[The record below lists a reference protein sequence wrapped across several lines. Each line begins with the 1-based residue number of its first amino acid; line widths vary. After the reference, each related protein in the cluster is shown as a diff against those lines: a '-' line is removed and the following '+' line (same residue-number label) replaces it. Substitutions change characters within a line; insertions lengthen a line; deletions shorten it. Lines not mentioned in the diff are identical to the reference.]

1 MKKAFSLLEL
11 IFAIVIIGIIASFAV
26 PKYMDTKNYAL
37 ASTIKRDLI
46 TTINAIQTHFLIHKK
61 VENIQDVLSL
71 NKSNWTVLEK
81 EISFNEGDKICLKL
95 SVDKTKIKI
104 EVFKDVGKVCKLLDE
119 MEVKTQDIDL
129 I

>member
-11 IFAIVIIGIIASFAV
+11 IFAIVIIGIIVSFAV
-26 PKYMDTKNYAL
+26 PKYINTKNYAL

-46 TTINAIQTHFLIHKK
+46 STINAIQTHFLINKK
-61 VENIQDVLSL
+61 VENISDVVSL
-71 NKSNWTVLEK
+71 NKSNWSVSSK
-81 EISFNEGDKICLKL
+81 EISFKDSDETCLKL

-104 EVFKDVGKVCKLLDE
+104 ELFKDKGSVCKILDE
-119 MEVKTQDIDL
+119 MEVKTQDISL

>member
-11 IFAIVIIGIIASFAV
+11 IFVIVIIGIIASFAV

-37 ASTIKRDLI
+37 ASTIKRDL
-46 TTINAIQTHFLIHKK
+46 TSTISAIQTHFLIHKK
-61 VENIQDVLSL
+61 VENIEDVVSL
-71 NKSNWTVLEK
+71 NKSNWTVSKK
-81 EISFNEGDKICLKL
+81 EISFKEADEICLKL
-95 SVDKTKIKI
+95 SIDKTKIKI

-119 MEVKTQDIDL
+119 MEVKTQNIDL